1 MAANLKEKLARQAS
15 GETRLDFDP
24 TGRDEQRLLPIRLG
38 SIEPDPEQPRADI
51 GDVSELAESIR
62 KHGLLQP
69 IVVEPIEDGRRYRI
83 LAGHRRYKACGEAGF
98 ETIQCIVR
106 TVEEHTR
113 LELQVIENLH
123 RKDLSPVEEARAL
136 KRLMDEFNLNQRDL
150 AKRLGKSLGSV
161 NQTLR
166 ILSLSDEALESVQT
180 SEQLTK
186 SVLLEVAKE
195 DDPKKQLSLIDK
207 AKAGQLTVRKARQ
220 EKGRGGGAEKPKSA
234 VHSIV
239 LENATVTIRFRKK
252 TVTRDERIAVLQAA
266 LDQEKGNHP
275 PETK

>member
-1 MAANLKEKLARQAS
+1 MAASLKEKLARQAS

-24 TGRDEQRLLPIRLG
+24 TGRDEQRLIPVRLG
-38 SIEPDPEQPRADI
+38 NIDLDPNQPRVEI
-51 GDVSELAESIR
+51 GDVSELAQSIR
-62 KHGLLQP
+62 QHGLLQP
-69 IVVEPIEDGRRYRI
+69 IVVEPIENGRRYRI
-83 LAGHRRYKACGEAGF
+83 LAGHRRYKACKEAGF
-98 ETIQCIVR
+98 ESIPCIVR
-106 TVEEHTR
+106 TVEEHAR

-136 KRLMDEFNLNQRDL
+136 KRLMDEFNLHQRDL

-166 ILSLSDEALESVQT
+166 ILSLSEEALESVQT

-195 DDPKKQLSLIDK
+195 DDPKKQLTLIGK

-220 EKGRGGGAEKPKSA
+220 EKGRGVADKPKPA

-252 TVTRDERIAVLQAA
+252 TVTREERIAALQAA
-266 LDQEKGNHP
+266 LDYEKSNHLL
-275 PETK
+275 ETK